1 MNPISLSFSF
11 TNSTINTK
19 LTHTLLSLSFLLF
32 RSTHFLSLSLS
43 LSLSLVLSE
52 NFPSDLIP
60 SNKGKPIHQTLNLPR
75 SPFSRVSLSFTTLCS
90 LINSC
95 FQIFCFV
102 FFFFFTVFTLT
113 YLILQK
119 KKKKILSIWIGIF
132 VFFFGWKENR
142 WDFVVV
148 VVAKW
153 LPYIYI
159 MSVVHVFFCFR
170 SNFFFFFCFSFLY
183 GVCLWL
189 DISLA
194 LIWFDSVSFF

>member
-32 RSTHFLSLSLS
+32 RSTHFLS

-102 FFFFFTVFTLT
+102 L
-113 YLILQK
+113 
-119 KKKKILSIWIGIF
+119 
-132 VFFFGWKENR
+132 
-142 WDFVVV
+142 
-148 VVAKW
+148 
-153 LPYIYI
+153 
-159 MSVVHVFFCFR
+159 
-170 SNFFFFFCFSFLY
+170 FFFFFCFLLFSLSLTWYFKQKKKDF
-183 GVCLWL
+183 VNL
-189 DISLA
+189 DWNFCFFSLVERKIGGI
-194 LIWFDSVSFF
+194 L

>member
-32 RSTHFLSLSLS
+32 RSTHFLSLS

-102 FFFFFTVFTLT
+102 LFF
-113 YLILQK
+113 ILFYCFHSHLLDTSK
-119 KKKKILSIWIGIF
+119 KKKKRF
-132 VFFFGWKENR
+132 CQFGLE
-142 WDFVVV
+142 F
-148 VVAKW
+148 
-153 LPYIYI
+153 L
-159 MSVVHVFFCFR
+159 FFCLVER
-170 SNFFFFFCFSFLY
+170 KIGGIL
-183 GVCLWL
+183 
-189 DISLA
+189 
-194 LIWFDSVSFF
+194 

>member
-32 RSTHFLSLSLS
+32 RSTHSLSLS

-75 SPFSRVSLSFTTLCS
+75 SPFFRVSLSFTTLCS

-102 FFFFFTVFTLT
+102 FFFCFFLFFYCFHSHLLDTS
-113 YLILQK
+113 K
-119 KKKKILSIWIGIF
+119 KKKRF
-132 VFFFGWKENR
+132 CQFGLE
-142 WDFVVV
+142 F
-148 VVAKW
+148 
-153 LPYIYI
+153 L
-159 MSVVHVFFCFR
+159 FFCLVER
-170 SNFFFFFCFSFLY
+170 KIGGIL
-183 GVCLWL
+183 
-189 DISLA
+189 
-194 LIWFDSVSFF
+194 